1 MSVHSAGYSLETLH
15 MTAAEREGEAF
26 VTGAHDRGV
35 CFDAR
40 LSFVPEP

>member
-1 MSVHSAGYSLETLH
+1 
-15 MTAAEREGEAF
+15 MTAAQREGEAF

-35 CFDAR
+35 CFDAH

>member
-1 MSVHSAGYSLETLH
+1 